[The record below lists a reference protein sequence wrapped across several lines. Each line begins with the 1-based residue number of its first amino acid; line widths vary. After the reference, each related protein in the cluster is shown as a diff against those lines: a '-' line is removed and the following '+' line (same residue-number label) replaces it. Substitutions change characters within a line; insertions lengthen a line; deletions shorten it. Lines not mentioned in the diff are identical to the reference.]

1 MMRLLAVS
9 IALVA
14 SLGCTPPPQRLMP
27 TPSVVALGLVDPAAG
42 VATDRQRTTGLVFIA
57 SDRELRTS
65 GDTGADP
72 FTNSRG
78 DALHLAVSEVTIGRG
93 LAYDEMIEA
102 AGRSRHL
109 DRPVV
114 QVEHTELLGVLPAT
128 VSLELADAER
138 WIEQLNAALGTQAAG
153 SDVLIYVHGYNTD
166 FRVNTGRA
174 AEFWHFRGRGGA
186 VVSFDW
192 PSRYRVVG
200 YGADKANAAYAVRHM
215 RQLLELLAERTDAG
229 QIHILAHSAGCPIVV
244 DALRELR
251 LRGSGLGE
259 EEIRARYRIG
269 RVALAAPDMDLML
282 FCNALLDGFDDLPER
297 IAIYASQGDDV
308 LQISGFL
315 FGDNRLGLPV
325 HNMTDWE
332 TGLVRQSL
340 HTEIIDVTRADDV
353 LGELM
358 GHSYYR
364 RNPWVSSD
372 LLLLLGPGRDAAA
385 RGLVRDAETGFWQF
399 PDDYLDRLGGL
410 LGPEPSTAER

>member
-9 IALVA
+9 IALVTP
-14 SLGCTPPPQRLMP
+14 LGCAPAPQRLMP

-42 VATDRQRTTGLVFIA
+42 VAADRQRTTGSVFIA

-93 LAYDEMIEA
+93 LDYDEMIEA
-102 AGRSRHL
+102 AGGSRHL

-114 QVEHTELLGVLPAT
+114 QVEHTEVVGVLPAT
-128 VSLELADAER
+128 VSLEIADAER
-138 WIEQLNAALGTQAAG
+138 WIGQLNAALGSRTPG
-153 SDVLIYVHGYNTD
+153 SDVLVYVHGYNTD

-174 AEFWHFRGRGGA
+174 SEFWHYRGRGGA

-215 RQLLELLAERTDAG
+215 RQLLELLADHTDAG

-297 IAIYASQGDDV
+297 IAVYASQGDDV
-308 LQISGFL
+308 LQISGLL
-315 FGDNRLGLPV
+315 FGSDRLGLPV
-325 HNMTDWE
+325 HDMSAWE
-332 TGLVRQSL
+332 TELVRQSGN
-340 HTEIIDVTRADDV
+340 TEIIDVTSADDV

-372 LLLLLGPGRDAAA
+372 LLLLLGPGRSAAA
-385 RGLVRDAETGFWQF
+385 RGLVLDAETGFWRF

-410 LGPEPSTAER
+410 LGPGASAAE